1 MLYTVATPLRSRIIR
16 KARRAVL
23 LVMLVLLAALIGLA
37 LCSQRPLQ
45 PGLSRA
51 SDNASNA
58 PRALEQRQFAPYL
71 NRLELLP
78 PATADASRTVTFGT
92 HLENVYDVSLRD
104 RSFRIEGWYWLRWPA
119 AINTLLK
126 ERQIPP
132 SSIIEFTNL
141 IESNDMLLEP
151 IQPAPRRLDNGDF
164 LQEFRYSAKL
174 YISEINL
181 HAFPFIDLTLP
192 ISIEFKPDELFCSAD
207 NQSDC
212 VGLLVDQE
220 SIQGTLGEFVTING
234 YTTQGIWTQ
243 EVLHQYPTGF
253 GRRALVAVPAIRLQI
268 AYNTEPFVAF
278 IYYIF
283 PLLVLMGVALMSPFL
298 PAQLGDV
305 RLAIP
310 TTILLTLI
318 FLQLGY
324 RQELP
329 PQAYISYL
337 DLLYMYAYLVAAVLF
352 GLFCWSTHRFSEV
365 EGSEQQVKVTLQ
377 IQRLESLFQG
387 LAGGTLVLF
396 LLWMLRL

>member
-1 MLYTVATPLRSRIIR
+1 VA
-16 KARRAVL
+16 
-23 LVMLVLLAALIGLA
+23 
-37 LCSQRPLQ
+37 
-45 PGLSRA
+45 
-51 SDNASNA
+51 
-58 PRALEQRQFAPYL
+58 
-71 NRLELLP
+71 
-78 PATADASRTVTFGT
+78 FGT

-119 AINTLLK
+119 AINTVLE
-126 ERQIPP
+126 ERQIPT

-141 IESNDMLLEP
+141 IESSDMLLEP
-151 IQPAPRRLDNGDF
+151 VQPAPRRLDNGDF
-164 LQEFRYSAKL
+164 FQEFKFSAKL
-174 YISEINL
+174 YISEVNL
-181 HAFPFIDLTLP
+181 HTFPFVELILP
-192 ISIEFKPDELFCSAD
+192 IIVELQPEEFLCSVD

-212 VGLLVDQE
+212 IGLLAEPE
-220 SIQGTLGEFVTING
+220 SHQRMLGQFVGING
-234 YTTQGIWTQ
+234 YTTRGAWMQ
-243 EVLHQYPTGF
+243 EFLHQYPTGF
-253 GRRALVAVPAIRLQI
+253 GRRARAAYSAIRFDLV
-268 AYNTEPFVAF
+268 YHTEHLAAF

-283 PLLVLMGVALMSPFL
+283 LLLVLMGIALMSPFL
-298 PAQLGDV
+298 PIQLGDV

-365 EGSEQQVKVTLQ
+365 EGSEQQVKVTQQ
-377 IQRLESLFQG
+377 IQRLDRLFQG

-396 LLWMLRL
+396 LLWMLLL